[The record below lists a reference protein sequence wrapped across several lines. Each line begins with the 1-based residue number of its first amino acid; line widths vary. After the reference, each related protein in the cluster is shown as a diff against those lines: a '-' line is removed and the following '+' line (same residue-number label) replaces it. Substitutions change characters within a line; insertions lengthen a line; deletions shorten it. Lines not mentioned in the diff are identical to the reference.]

1 MALSVEQKTEIILQ
15 RIQQLESD
23 LYLNELNK
31 ITYDAL
37 GVETENTES
46 NISQLKTAI
55 AVHQQQ
61 LSELSS

>member
-15 RIQQLESD
+15 RIQQFESD

-31 ITYDAL
+31 ITYDAI
-37 GVETENTES
+37 GIETENTES